1 VKVSYDS
8 AADAVFV
15 RFNDRP
21 TGYAEELD
29 DRRNLLCADDDSV
42 IGVEL
47 LSVSQGVDLRGLP
60 HANAIGDAL
69 RRQRIKLLA

>member
-1 VKVSYDS
+1 MKLSYDP

-21 TGYAEELD
+21 THYAEELD
-29 DRRNLLCADDDSV
+29 DRRNLLCAADDSV

-60 HANAIGDAL
+60 HASAIADAL
-69 RRQRIKLLA
+69 KRQRIKLLA

>member
-1 VKVSYDS
+1 VKVSYDP

-15 RFNDRP
+15 WFNDRP
-21 TGYAEELD
+21 SEYAEELD
-29 DRRNLLCADDDSV
+29 DRRNLVYAADDSV

-60 HANAIGDAL
+60 HASAIADAL
-69 RRQRIKLLA
+69 RRQRIKVLA